1 MHGRLYHLHG
11 DRMKNERPAGQET
24 RMGGIRNAYKVS
36 IRKHEKM
43 THYFGILGVR
53 RSYNVKGEV

>member
-1 MHGRLYHLHG
+1 
-11 DRMKNERPAGQET
+11 MKNERPAGQET